1 MLVQYMILFKRT
13 LRLKQ
18 GNFSHLIQLHSFSL
32 KNTYEIKKKSLQ
44 WAANSQFKTKL
55 ASFYKYIINTKLLA
69 TIIIII

>member
-32 KNTYEIKKKSLQ
+32 KNTYEMKKKVCSGQQIRNLKQNWQVFINISLTQ
-44 WAANSQFKTKL
+44 S
-55 ASFYKYIINTKLLA
+55 Y
-69 TIIIII
+69 